1 MEQTTTHVILVK
13 SEDEPEASALI
24 ERFFQRTTLV
34 NYDRLEIV
42 GDKIIR
48 ADDPMFFPALDKVLD
63 ENLQLLRDSID
74 SLEQGGCHE
83 LADILSLTDPY
94 LCKVFHIA
102 AHLVDGFIGIDSVF
116 YSIVEDS
123 HRVSARL
130 RSEIQEQPERY
141 RLLWVHGYFGDPKKV
156 SLLHS

>member
-1 MEQTTTHVILVK
+1 MERSSTHVILVK
-13 SEDEPEASALI
+13 SKDEPEASALI

-34 NYDRLEIV
+34 NYDRLEVV
-42 GDKIIR
+42 GDKTIR
-48 ADDPMFFPALDKVLD
+48 ADDPMFFPALDRALE

-83 LADILSLTDPY
+83 LADILFLTDPY

-102 AHLVDGFIGIDSVF
+102 AHLVDGFIGIDSAF

-130 RSEIQEQPERY
+130 RSEIQEQPEHY
-141 RLLWVHGYFGDPKKV
+141 RLLWVHGYFGDAKNA